1 MLLKRERERVKT
13 YIILLKQLVPA
24 IIPGGGLSVVDGV
37 TNVMDV
43 ISDVEGGGEYED
55 ERGEGEGDDGVDE
68 GVVEEDK
75 RTDDG
80 VISVKNNR

>member
-1 MLLKRERERVKT
+1 MRT

-37 TNVMDV
+37 TDVMDV

-55 ERGEGEGDDGVDE
+55 ERGEGEGDDRVDE
-68 GVVEEDK
+68 GGVEEDM
-75 RTDDG
+75 RADDE
-80 VISVKNNR
+80 ISSVKIIDKY